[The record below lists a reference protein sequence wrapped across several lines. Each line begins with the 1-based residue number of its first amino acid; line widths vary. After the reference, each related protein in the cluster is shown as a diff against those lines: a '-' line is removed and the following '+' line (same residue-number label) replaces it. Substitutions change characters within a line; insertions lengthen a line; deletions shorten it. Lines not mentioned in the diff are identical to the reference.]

1 MRVSSFFQWN
11 MRKCC
16 FLCSCGY
23 LERYGDCM
31 LKQKDYY
38 KTLEVDK
45 NADAAQIKK
54 AYRKLAKKYH
64 PDTNGGNP
72 GAEEKF
78 KEVTEAYNILSDPE
92 KRKLYDKYGSAAFE
106 EGFSPEQEGNYYQD
120 FGGGNG
126 ATFHF
131 EGGDMGDMFDDMFGS
146 FFGGGGFGKKGYANR
161 TRKGRDI
168 ESELTISF
176 DEAANG
182 CDKVVTLQRGDG
194 SKQSLKVHIPAGVDT
209 GSNIRLK
216 GKGQAGISGGEPG
229 DLFLKITVQEK
240 PGFERKG
247 LDVYT
252 SVVIPFTTAALG
264 GEARVHTLYGD
275 VTCKIKAGTQS
286 GTKIRL
292 KGKGIVS
299 MKNKAVQGDE
309 YAVVQ
314 ILVPKTLTPAA
325 KQKLEEYKQA
335 GGF

>member
-1 MRVSSFFQWN
+1 
-11 MRKCC
+11 
-16 FLCSCGY
+16 
-23 LERYGDCM
+23 M

-126 ATFHF
+126 ATLHF

>member
-1 MRVSSFFQWN
+1 
-11 MRKCC
+11 
-16 FLCSCGY
+16 
-23 LERYGDCM
+23 M

-106 EGFSPEQEGNYYQD
+106 EGFSPEQEGNYYQN

-131 EGGDMGDMFDDMFGS
+131 EGGDMGDMFEDMFGS
-146 FFGGGGFGKKGYANR
+146 FFGGGGFGKNSGSYRAGGFSGDTGYANR

-182 CDKVVTLQRGDG
+182 CDKVITLQRGDG

-216 GKGQAGISGGEPG
+216 GKGQAGVSGGEPG

-299 MKNKAVQGDE
+299 MKNKVVHGDE

-314 ILVPKTLTPAA
+314 ILVPKSLTPAA

>member
-1 MRVSSFFQWN
+1 
-11 MRKCC
+11 
-16 FLCSCGY
+16 
-23 LERYGDCM
+23 M

-286 GTKIRL
+286 GMKIRL

>member
-1 MRVSSFFQWN
+1 
-11 MRKCC
+11 
-16 FLCSCGY
+16 
-23 LERYGDCM
+23 M

-120 FGGGNG
+120 FSGGNG

>member
-1 MRVSSFFQWN
+1 
-11 MRKCC
+11 
-16 FLCSCGY
+16 
-23 LERYGDCM
+23 
-31 LKQKDYY
+31 
-38 KTLEVDK
+38 
-45 NADAAQIKK
+45 
-54 AYRKLAKKYH
+54 
-64 PDTNGGNP
+64 
-72 GAEEKF
+72 
-78 KEVTEAYNILSDPE
+78 
-92 KRKLYDKYGSAAFE
+92 
-106 EGFSPEQEGNYYQD
+106 
-120 FGGGNG
+120 
-126 ATFHF
+126 
-131 EGGDMGDMFDDMFGS
+131 MFGS
-146 FFGGGGFGKKGYANR
+146 FFGGRGFGKKGYANR

>member
-1 MRVSSFFQWN
+1 
-11 MRKCC
+11 
-16 FLCSCGY
+16 
-23 LERYGDCM
+23 M

-146 FFGGGGFGKKGYANR
+146 FFGGRGFGKKGYANR

>member
-1 MRVSSFFQWN
+1 
-11 MRKCC
+11 
-16 FLCSCGY
+16 
-23 LERYGDCM
+23 M

-92 KRKLYDKYGSAAFE
+92 KRKLYDKYGAAAFE

-131 EGGDMGDMFDDMFGS
+131 EGSDMGDMFDDMFGS

-314 ILVPKTLTPAA
+314 ILIPKTLTPAA